1 MNDSVPYDTMGNPG
15 HHSAGDSTGQATFGY
30 SQPHIIDMFFPGFS
44 LFATALKNY
53 TAIDLNIYIPM
64 LVIMGILI
72 FCWQYLETWFWIE
85 LDAYFMSTADVR
97 MDDEMYNMV
106 MAWISEQS
114 FAQRSRHFVA
124 STNLNSR
131 MWFMWNFNEDEENE
145 EEEDDFEIDE
155 DGSPVPKKA
164 SEKEKRVRFTPS
176 FGTHYFWYKRRLLQF
191 RRLQTQSLNSS
202 AMSEKEEISIS
213 SFGRNPRILKELL
226 DECRQA
232 FMKNDENKTII
243 YRGGAKGGSFGEPGW
258 TRLLSRT
265 SRPFSTV
272 VLDEVVKQNII
283 ADMKDYLHPYTKR
296 WYSNRGIPYRRGYLL
311 HGPPGTGKSSLSFAI
326 AGYFKL
332 KIYIV
337 SLNSGSMNEETLST
351 LFAELPKQCVVLLED
366 IDTAGLTHT
375 RDNDEDEDSSEFDEE
390 AGPASPLTKATKAM
404 EAMANKNGDKDHSGK
419 VSLSALLNVI
429 DGVASQ
435 EGRILIMTT
444 NHIEKLD
451 EALIRPGRVD
461 MTVHFDLATK
471 ENMEQIFRSIYATL
485 EGDYPELKSSESGS
499 SDGGSVKSE
508 SARGRSPGSEV
519 PVSKRGM
526 HKKKPRSPSKER
538 RIQAELDRIIAAE
551 EEQRKLEDEERIAKL
566 AKLFSEKVPEAKFS
580 PAEIQ
585 GYLLKHKRNAENAV
599 EGAEKWVK
607 EREEEKERAKLKE
620 SEEREKRDKEKA
632 KLEKEIEKLKKEK
645 EAEDGDGGEGDEDEN
660 EGEGEGDSEKAMK
673 EVETIKEQTEM
684 VKKEVEALKDE
695 VFNGM
700 EKKMQKM
707 EKAGIKLK
715 DIEMASG
722 KKATH
727 KSDVEMV
734 EFAETGSQTD
744 PDEIL
749 V

>member
-124 STNLNSR
+124 STNLNS
-131 MWFMWNFNEDEENE
+131 
-145 EEEDDFEIDE
+145 
-155 DGSPVPKKA
+155 P

-232 FMKNDENKTII
+232 FIKNDENKTII

-499 SDGGSVKSE
+499 SDGGSVKSG

-519 PVSKRGM
+519 PVNKRGM

-599 EGAEKWVK
+599 EGAEKW
-607 EREEEKERAKLKE
+607 
-620 SEEREKRDKEKA
+620 
-632 KLEKEIEKLKKEK
+632 LEKEIEKLKKEK

-707 EKAGIKLK
+707 EKGGIKLK